1 MGNALYIVTKEALYQ
16 LPRSQQERVTGEIV
30 SFIGTGEFFSIPP
43 IKVTD
48 DALGSAGTQHKWGT
62 IKTKY
67 GVFSVNEIEG
77 RIYLNDGKLK
87 DLTIGNRNY
96 FENVLISNLYTQLYI
111 KFGTQFPFNNN
122 PANPNGVGYI
132 SAFDTRHERILLTKR
147 DYKILPEKLAIINI
161 ASKIPT
167 VDIGFVYCSEDGKFY
182 QGLTP
187 VLFSDPEYFENKSW
201 TMSYSFYTD
210 GWTAWHSYIP
220 NFYIYNQN
228 NLYLFIDNGTNG
240 IYKANKD
247 HEFQTFFGVYRPF
260 IVEYVS
266 LGNPLINK
274 LLEDLTIQT
283 RAKRWDNTLRGYVDE
298 NYITFNKITAYN
310 ENQSTGELIMKIKQ
324 TQPNPE
330 DWYQQQVV
338 NNLPGVILISRAE
351 KNWNINELR
360 DYVVDYGKPLFTN
373 GWSIISPNYFI
384 DKVITPGVIDYQKP
398 WEELQNLRDKFVIVR
413 LKFDN
418 FNTVR
423 LSLNYTVET
432 EQVSVR

>member
-1 MGNALYIVTKEALYQ
+1 
-16 LPRSQQERVTGEIV
+16 
-30 SFIGTGEFFSIPP
+30 
-43 IKVTD
+43 
-48 DALGSAGTQHKWGT
+48 
-62 IKTKY
+62 
-67 GVFSVNEIEG
+67 
-77 RIYLNDGKLK
+77 
-87 DLTIGNRNY
+87 
-96 FENVLISNLYTQLYI
+96 
-111 KFGTQFPFNNN
+111 
-122 PANPNGVGYI
+122 
-132 SAFDTRHERILLTKR
+132 
-147 DYKILPEKLAIINI
+147 
-161 ASKIPT
+161 
-167 VDIGFVYCSEDGKFY
+167 VYCSEDGKFY